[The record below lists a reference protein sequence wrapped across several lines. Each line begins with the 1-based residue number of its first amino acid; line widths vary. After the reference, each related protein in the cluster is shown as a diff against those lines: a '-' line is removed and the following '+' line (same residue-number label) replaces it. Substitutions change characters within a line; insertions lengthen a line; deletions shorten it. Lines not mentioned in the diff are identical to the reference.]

1 MPTSMRS
8 TRLVPALL
16 ACGIAALLLALVAS
30 SAVAAG
36 FGPFAPRNPFTAANG
51 AATMHGDSE
60 SSDASPYPGPGTG
73 AQVVVPNELAAA
85 CPTVLQGSDGM
96 PVALCTSILGRNP
109 VAYLLDPAT
118 GGTLASL
125 SLPAGNLFA
134 GVYAYIDQ
142 ENRVVLFDANGNL
155 DRIGHHYKAGH
166 WTLSIDSSTPAATAI
181 DQVCAELCGGVVGI
195 APDWQG
201 NVWFA
206 TTDGVAG
213 YVEPGGGVKT
223 IALGSGEQVANSIS
237 TAPEGTAIA
246 TDHALYLLAAGD
258 GGPKVLWRYAYD
270 RGPARKPGQLS
281 HGTGS
286 TPTFFGPEDGTRY
299 LAILDNASPAEH
311 LLVFDTWKQSGR
323 DRGHTPDRTSYKVA
337 STPQVVCD
345 LPVLTPGPSGSEN
358 SPVGSGRSVFVASTY
373 GYPYPSVPEG
383 AEPAEPETAPFTGGV
398 ERIDLTQGGGCTPR
412 WQDDVRSA
420 AVPRLDASEGVL
432 YTVQDTDPTEPE
444 GTGLADIYSE
454 VAIDAA
460 TGEVLHS
467 TTLGAGY
474 LDNTL
479 QLAPTIVPGRVMYQ
493 GTITGILRIS
503 PLEDSTP
510 AIGTTDPASTVGY
523 GQGDGGSGASSGSGR
538 ARGTRHQRRPDR
550 LHRHRAHRRAHQARP
565 RRVLP
570 GGR

>member
-1 MPTSMRS
+1 MPTLPRS
-8 TRLVPALL
+8 TRLLPALL
-16 ACGIAALLLALVAS
+16 ACAIATLAPALTAS
-30 SAVAAG
+30 PATAAE

-60 SSDASPYPGPGTG
+60 SSDASPYPGPGIG

-134 GVYAYIDQ
+134 GVYTYIDQ

-155 DRIGHHYKAGH
+155 DRIGHHFEAGH
-166 WTLSIDSSTPAATAI
+166 WTLSIDSSTPAAAAI

-206 TTDGVAG
+206 TAGGVAG
-213 YVEPGGGVKT
+213 YVEPSGAVQT

-246 TDHALYLLAAGD
+246 TDHALYLLTAGS

-311 LLVFDTWKQSGR
+311 LLVFDTWKESGR
-323 DRGHTPDRTSYKVA
+323 DRGHARTRSSYKVA
-337 STPQVVCD
+337 SEPQVVCD

-383 AEPAEPETAPFTGGV
+383 AEPAEPESAPFAGGV
-398 ERIDLTQGGGCTPR
+398 ERVDLDQGGGCTPR

-420 AVPRLDASEGVL
+420 AVPRLDASEGIL

-444 GTGLADIYSE
+444 GTGLADAYSE

-460 TGEVLHS
+460 SGEVLHS

-503 PLEDSTP
+503 PLGEPTP
-510 AIGTTDPASTVGY
+510 SVGY
-523 GQGDGGSGASSGSGR
+523 GPVDAGSGANDRGGR
-538 ARGTRHQRRPDR
+538 TRGARHQRRPR
-550 LHRHRAHRRAHQARP
+550 HLRRHRRHRRDHKARH

-570 GGR
+570 GRR